1 MSALENQSPLRLLHL
16 HQSDNVV
23 VLAQDG
29 LEGAQAQLDGASI
42 SLPCDLKMGHKLAIC
57 AISQGSDIIKYGA
70 PIGVASCDIVVGA
83 HVHLHNIQ
91 SRYTVIE
98 DMERDQT

>member
-1 MSALENQSPLRLLHL
+1 MSALETRLPLRLLHL
-16 HQSDNVV
+16 HQADNVV

-29 LEGAQAQLDGASI
+29 PEGAEAQHGSASI
-42 SLPCDLKMGHKLAIC
+42 PLPCDLKMGHKLAIC
-57 AISQGSDIIKYGA
+57 AISEGSDIVKYGA
-70 PIGVASCDIVVGA
+70 PIGVASCDIAPGA

-98 DMERDQT
+98 DMEGGQT